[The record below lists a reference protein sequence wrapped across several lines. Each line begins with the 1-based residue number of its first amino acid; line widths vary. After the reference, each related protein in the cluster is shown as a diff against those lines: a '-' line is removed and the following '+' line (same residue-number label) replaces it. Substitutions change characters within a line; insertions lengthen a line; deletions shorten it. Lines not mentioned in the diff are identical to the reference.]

1 MIGGDSPFS
10 SSNREFTLRI
20 GIDATCL
27 PPSLAGAGRYV
38 LGLIRGLASLD
49 HDHEYYI
56 FVKAHDAPQFANLP
70 ANMRRVELPNYPR
83 PLRLLWQHLGA
94 GVSAR
99 RRRLEVWHGT
109 HYALPRPQPGIR
121 LVSTFHDMGVFLHP
135 EFYPT
140 GKRLYFQRVLTHA
153 AHAADRIIAVSEA
166 TARDYRSLAH
176 RRSLPSR
183 NGAVTAIASGIH
195 HEFFAL
201 ASEEHKLSIRRHY
214 AGGAPYF
221 LFVGTCEK
229 RKNLGM
235 LLAAFRTFCQDGRRD
250 HVLLLAG
257 QRGNGSPEVEQALA
271 ACRLRGRVRL
281 LGYVAEADLPALYQA
296 AELVVLPSHYEGFG
310 FPLLEAMAG
319 GAVALAADNSAMR
332 ELAGHSAMLCANDP
346 GAWAARMAELVDHQ
360 ELRQEL
366 RNHGRTHARRF
377 TWRNTAEQLVAFY
390 ESLRRENPVRIL
402 PPANG
407 AAAKVRRNG
416 TVSHT
421 ASPQKAP
428 VVAEAVLRTLAYA
441 DLFDYPLALD
451 EIHEGLLGVRATLA
465 EVAEALRG
473 LQQHGLLAESRGFF
487 FLADRRRLPEIRA
500 ERRELSRRLLRRQR
514 GILALIK
521 RFPFVRS
528 VALSGALAFEN
539 GQAGDD
545 LDLFLIVDSRRLWT
559 VYASLAL
566 LMKVLGKRRV
576 ICLNCLIG
584 NRRLAWE
591 ERDFFVAHQIAYLLP
606 LSGAGTFRR
615 FMAANAWYQ
624 TFLPQASASRRLAHP
639 LAAAGTEVRPARWQR
654 LVEAVLA
661 RRPFDRIERL
671 VFTFYHRRIQRR
683 TQHLPAGAVTA
694 QSGRIMLFTN
704 DHRGRLKAKMEARL
718 QPWLARL
725 PAAPEVREESHACS

>member
-1 MIGGDSPFS
+1 M
-10 SSNREFTLRI
+10 L
-20 GIDATCL
+20 GII
-27 PPSLAGAGRYV
+27 S
-38 LGLIRGLASLD
+38 GLASLD

-56 FVKAHDAPQFANLP
+56 FVKAHDAPRFANLP
-70 ANMRRVELPNYPR
+70 ANMRCVELPNYPR

-94 GVSAR
+94 GISAR

-153 AHAADRIIAVSEA
+153 ACAADRIIAVSEA
-166 TARDYRSLAH
+166 TARDYHSLA
-176 RRSLPSR
+176 RQRSLPCRS
-183 NGAVTAIASGIH
+183 GAVTAIASGIH
-195 HEFFAL
+195 HEFFAQ
-201 ASEEHKLSIRRHY
+201 ASEEHKQSIRRHY

-235 LLAAFRTFCQDGRRD
+235 LLTAFRIFCQDSRRD
-250 HVLLLAG
+250 HVLVIAG
-257 QRGNGSPEVEQALA
+257 QRGNGSPEVEQALD
-271 ACRLRGRVRL
+271 ACRLRDRVRL
-281 LGYVAEADLPALYQA
+281 PGYVAEADLPALYQA
-296 AELVVLPSHYEGFG
+296 AELVVLPSHFEGFG

-319 GAVALAADNSAMR
+319 GAIALAADNSAMR
-332 ELAGHSAMLCANDP
+332 ELAGHRAMLCATDP
-346 GAWAARMAELVDHQ
+346 EAWAARMAELVDNQ

-366 RNHGRTHARRF
+366 HHHGRTHARRF

-390 ESLRRENPVRIL
+390 ESLRRENPVRVL

-407 AAAKVRRNG
+407 AAAQARRNG
-416 TVSHT
+416 SVSHL
-421 ASPQKAP
+421 ARPQNVP

-441 DLFDYPLALD
+441 DLFDYPLGLD
-451 EIHEGLLGVRATLA
+451 EIHEGLPGVRATLA
-465 EVAEALRG
+465 EVAEALRR
-473 LQQHGLLAESRGFF
+473 LQHHGLIAESRGLF

-500 ERRELSRRLLRRQR
+500 ERRELSRRLLRRHR

-539 GQAGDD
+539 GKAGDD

-559 VYASLAL
+559 VYAGLAL

-584 NRRLAWE
+584 NRQLAWK
-591 ERDFFVAHQIAYLLP
+591 ERDFFIAHQIAHLLP

-615 FMAANAWYQ
+615 FMAANAWYRR
-624 TFLPQASASRRLAHP
+624 FLPQASASRRLAHP
-639 LAAAGTEVRPARWQR
+639 LAAAGAEHRLARWQR
-654 LVEAVLA
+654 RVEALLA
-661 RRPFDRIERL
+661 FKPFDQLERL
-671 VFTFYHRRIQRR
+671 VFKFYRRRIRRR
-683 TQHLPAGAVTA
+683 TQHLPAGSVTA

-704 DHRGRLKAKMEARL
+704 DHRGRLMARMEARL
-718 QPWLARL
+718 QFWLAKL
-725 PAAPEVREESHACS
+725 PAALDLREESHACS